1 MPILDKCHPSTKKT
15 ELANI
20 SQYLVSSMHS
30 IREGMVWLIP
40 CLMISSFV
48 LFIASMGELFS
59 GARPEWVLALY
70 RANQVIAETFPYLM
84 TATISY
90 LLAMHW
96 HLPRP
101 PIALLSIVYL
111 VVSSAS
117 VSTEYNLPTFQ
128 IVTALITPVY
138 AIPLIAWLM
147 RYPALHLTRSNSAGT
162 IVRESLNLVLPAALT
177 SIVVVAINL
186 ILFGPVTR
194 QIFASLMHFDYAND
208 PYSFGL
214 TFASLNSLLWF
225 FGVHGYYALLPLV
238 ERLQEASQLSES
250 YLLIGESAP
259 YPMNLSFMGTF
270 VFIGGSGA
278 TFSLALSILL
288 FSKQKSIRLLALASI
303 PIGFINVNEIFLFG
317 LPLILN
323 PRLFLPFLLVPM
335 MNVVVSLWAVTSGWV
350 AYPTVS
356 VPFNSP
362 IFLNAWIATNGDWHA
377 LLLQLFN
384 IFLGCVLY
392 LPSVLR
398 LNEQYGKQV
407 IRIPSLDTMYTRRQ
421 EEAEHLQDD
430 PIALAQKQERE
441 QLKVEQQLQM
451 MSSKEFCLEYQPQV
465 CHRTGRVIGCEAL
478 IRAKDQQG
486 NVLSPALFLPSLAKA
501 GLMKEM
507 NLWVVKQ
514 AVRDVHKLNALGVYV
529 PVSINLTAD
538 TLVDLTVMSRIEE
551 IIRPVAGLI
560 HIELTEESLL
570 ADEQRLTWVFNQLHQ
585 LGVKIYIDDFGTGYS
600 SLSYLHRF
608 DVDGIKIDRSFVL
621 ALVSEKG
628 RKVFA
633 NLQLVAHSLELETVV
648 EGVETQEQLD
658 AMGDE
663 YPFSVQGWFYSKSL
677 TREHLVAFV
686 QERNML
692 KTTLAEVQ

>member
-1 MPILDKCHPSTKKT
+1 MSILDKCHPTIKKI

-59 GARPEWVLALY
+59 GGRPEWVLVLY

-117 VSTEYNLPTFQ
+117 VSTEHNLPTFQ
-128 IVTALITPVY
+128 IVTALVTPVY
-138 AIPLIAWLM
+138 AIPLIAWIM

-208 PYSFGL
+208 PYAFGL

-238 ERLQEASQLSES
+238 ERLQEASLLSES

-335 MNVVVSLWAVTSGWV
+335 TNVVVSLWVVTSGWV
-350 AYPTVS
+350 DYPTVS

-465 CHRTGRVIGCEAL
+465 CHRTGQVIGCEAL
-478 IRAKDQQG
+478 IRAKDQQD
-486 NVLSPALFLPSLAKA
+486 NILSPAAFLPSLAKA

-507 NLWVVKQ
+507 DLWVVKH
-514 AVRDVHKLNALGVYV
+514 ATRDVRKLTDVGVYV
-529 PVSINLTAD
+529 PVSINLTAE
-538 TLVDLTVMSRIEE
+538 TLMNLTVMAQIEE

-621 ALVSEKG
+621 ALASEKG

-633 NLQLVAHSLELETVV
+633 NLQLVAHSLELETIV
-648 EGVETQEQLD
+648 EGVETQEQLE

-677 TREHLVAFV
+677 TREHLVEFV

-692 KTTLAEVQ
+692 KTTRAEVQ